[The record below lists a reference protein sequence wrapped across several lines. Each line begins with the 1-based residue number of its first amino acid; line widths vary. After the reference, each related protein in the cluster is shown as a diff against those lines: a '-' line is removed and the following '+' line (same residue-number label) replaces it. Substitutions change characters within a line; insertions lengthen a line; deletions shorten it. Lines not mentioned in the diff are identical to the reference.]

1 MLLLALHLVL
11 AAPAPAPAIA
21 ADAPALAPA
30 SEGAIWIRVLNAT
43 EVATKQKGEW
53 LIGALGLVADV
64 DDLAQDAI
72 AEGLRA
78 RLAERGVAA
87 TVERVEVPIPASQW
101 LHLDLGTG
109 EKRLIDLPAG
119 PTRLL
124 RVEVLNAEELVT
136 REKGATA
143 TRLARALGVD
153 LRSKVNAR
161 VVEEIFLGMA
171 ESGVK
176 VAIRVE

>member
-1 MLLLALHLVL
+1 MPLLVLHLLLAS
-11 AAPAPAPAIA
+11 PAPALA

-30 SEGAIWIRVLNAT
+30 SEGVIWIRILNAT
-43 EVATKQKGEW
+43 EVATREKGEW
-53 LIGALGLVADV
+53 LVGALGLVADV

-72 AEGLRA
+72 AEGLRS
-78 RLAERGVAA
+78 RLAERGVTA
-87 TVERVEVPIPASQW
+87 TVERVEVPIPASRW
-101 LHLDLGTG
+101 LHLDLASG
-109 EKRLIDLPAG
+109 EKRLVDLPAG
-119 PTRLL
+119 STRLL
-124 RVEVLNAEELVT
+124 RVDVLNVEELVT
-136 REKGATA
+136 REKGATV
-143 TRLARALGVD
+143 TRLAKALGVD